1 MGNKVEKNRNIGLD
15 FLRIISMLMIVM
27 LHYLAKGGFLWNTDS
42 NTFLWYFVWF
52 IEALCLISVNCY
64 VLISAYFLTD
74 SKQVK
79 MKKVI
84 GLWTEMLF
92 YSVSISVILALSGVP
107 LSTKDIIYTIFP
119 FLTKSYWFIN
129 TYILMYLLHPFI
141 NKVVWSINKNEFQRL
156 LIILI
161 VFFSLEQ
168 SILPFPE
175 MTLDQTGGYGIIWF
189 VVLYFVGAYIK
200 RFEKE
205 CQFLSRKINCVIF
218 FGSGILLL
226 LSRAILSNVLLR
238 FGFDEKYADIW
249 YSYNS
254 IPVFVA
260 SIAIFLTFL
269 NIEIIHRGSKRLITK
284 MGGATFG
291 VYLIHEHVKL
301 HWILWKDILK
311 VDKYYNSSVMIIN
324 MIVIVIGVFGIC
336 ILIEMVRSVIVKK
349 MKEKFRKV
357 ES

>member
-1 MGNKVEKNRNIGLD
+1 MDQRNRNIGLD
-15 FLRIISMLMIVM
+15 LLRSISMLMIVT
-27 LHYLAKGGFLWNTDS
+27 LHYLAKGGVLWNTTP

-84 GLWTEMLF
+84 GLWAEMLF
-92 YSVSISVILALSGVP
+92 YSVSISVILALAGVP
-107 LSTKDIIYTIFP
+107 LSIKDIIYTIFP

-200 RFEKE
+200 RYETE
-205 CQFLSRKINCVIF
+205 YQFLSGKINCVIF

-226 LSRAILSNVLLR
+226 LSRVILSNVLLR

-284 MGGATFG
+284 MGGATLG
-291 VYLIHEHVKL
+291 VYLIHEQVKL
-301 HWILWKDILK
+301 HQILWKDILK

>member
-1 MGNKVEKNRNIGLD
+1 MKKKSEGNRNIGLD
-15 FLRIISMLMIVM
+15 LLRSVSMLMIVT
-27 LHYLAKGGFLWNTDS
+27 LHYLAKGGFLWNTTP

-84 GLWTEMLF
+84 GLWAEMLF
-92 YSVSISVILALSGVP
+92 YSVSISVILALAGVP
-107 LSTKDIIYTIFP
+107 LSIKDIMYTIFP

-141 NKVVWSINKNEFQRL
+141 NKVVWSINKKEFQRL
-156 LIILI
+156 LIVLI
-161 VFFSLEQ
+161 IFFSLEQ
-168 SILPFPE
+168 SILPLPE
-175 MTLDQTGGYGIIWF
+175 MTLDETGGYGIIWF

-205 CQFLSRKINCVIF
+205 RQFLSGKINCVIF

-226 LSRAILSNVLLR
+226 LSRTILSNVLLK
-238 FGFDEKYADIW
+238 FGFDEKYADVW

-254 IPVFVA
+254 IPVLLA
-260 SIAIFLTFL
+260 SIAIFLIFL
-269 NIEIIHRGSKRLITK
+269 HVNVNHRGIRRLIIQI
-284 MGGATFG
+284 GGG
-291 VYLIHEHVKL
+291 
-301 HWILWKDILK
+301 
-311 VDKYYNSSVMIIN
+311 N
-324 MIVIVIGVFGIC
+324 IGC
-336 ILIEMVRSVIVKK
+336 I
-349 MKEKFRKV
+349 FNT
-357 ES
+357 